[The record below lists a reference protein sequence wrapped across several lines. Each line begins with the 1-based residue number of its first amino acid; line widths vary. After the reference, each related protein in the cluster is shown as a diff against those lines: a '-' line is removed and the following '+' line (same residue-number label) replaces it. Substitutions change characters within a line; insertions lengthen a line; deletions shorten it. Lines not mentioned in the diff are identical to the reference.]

1 MTGWL
6 LRLYPARWRDRY
18 GDEFAA
24 VLGERTLGP
33 FDVLDILLGAIDAQ
47 LHLRG
52 IGARSDHRKGFPM
65 SLRLGGAA
73 AMAGGALWLVAMTW
87 ILLFDSNVGS
97 GAWVLLLLASVAL
110 LVGLAGLS
118 AFQAREHPVLI
129 WAAFSLPAIG
139 ALLTILGAAMNGS
152 GNEYWYLLFILGMVA
167 TIVGSG
173 LFALATWRS
182 GALPRSGAAVLGI
195 ASLIS
200 FGTFAAESG
209 LRDDDGM
216 IALFVVGIGAFA
228 VGWIVVGLQAIGMD
242 RRVPAAGTV

>member
-1 MTGWL
+1 MTSWL

-24 VLGERTLGP
+24 ILRERTLGP

-47 LHLRG
+47 LHLG
-52 IGARSDHRKGFPM
+52 GVGARSDHRKGFPM

-73 AMAGGALWLVAMTW
+73 AMAGGALWLVCIVWFA
-87 ILLFDSNVGS
+87 LDRNAGS

-118 AFQAREHPVLI
+118 AFQARQHPVLI

-152 GNEYWYLLFILGMVA
+152 GNEYWYLLFILGVVA

-200 FGTFAAESG
+200 FATFVAQSG
-209 LRDDDGM
+209 SGDSNGVV
-216 IALFVVGIGAFA
+216 ALFVVGLGAFS
-228 VGWIVVGLQAIGMD
+228 VGWIVVGMQAIGLD
-242 RRVPAAGTV
+242 RQVAAAGTV

>member
-1 MTGWL
+1 MTRWL

-52 IGARSDHRKGFPM
+52 VGALSDHRKGFPM

-87 ILLFDSNVGS
+87 IFLFDSNVGGS
-97 GAWVLLLLASVAL
+97 AWVPLLLASVAL

-139 ALLTILGAAMNGS
+139 ALLTILGAAMNAGN
-152 GNEYWYLLFILGMVA
+152 NEYWWALFILGVVA

-182 GALPRSGAAVLGI
+182 AALPRSGAALLGI

-200 FGTFAAESG
+200 FAALFAQSA
-209 LRDDDGM
+209 LADGDE
-216 IALFVVGIGAFA
+216 IITLFVVGIGAFA
-228 VGWIVVGLQAIGMD
+228 LGWIVVGVQAIGLD
-242 RRVPAAGTV
+242 RRAAAAGTV

>member
-1 MTGWL
+1 MIGWL

-18 GDEFAA
+18 GDEFAS

-33 FDVLDILLGAIDAQ
+33 FDVLDILLGAFDAQ

-52 IGARSDHRKGFPM
+52 VGALSDHRKGFPM

-73 AMAGGALWLVAMTW
+73 AMAGGALWLVALTW
-87 ILLFDSNVGS
+87 ILLFDSIGS
-97 GAWVLLLLASVAL
+97 GAWVLLLLAGVAL

-139 ALLTILGAAMNGS
+139 ALLTILGAAMNAGN
-152 GNEYWYLLFILGMVA
+152 NEYWWALFILGVA
-167 TIVGSG
+167 ATVVGSA
-173 LFALATWRS
+173 LFALATWRTA
-182 GALPRSGAAVLGI
+182 ALSRSGAAALGV
-195 ASLIS
+195 ASVIS
-200 FGTFAAESG
+200 LAALFAQSALADG
-209 LRDDDGM
+209 DGM

-228 VGWIVVGLQAIGMD
+228 VGWIVLGLQAIGLD
-242 RRVPAAGTV
+242 RQVAAAGTV

>member
-1 MTGWL
+1 MTRWL

-52 IGARSDHRKGFPM
+52 VGARSDHRKGFPM

-118 AFQAREHPVLI
+118 AFQARQHPVLI

-152 GNEYWYLLFILGMVA
+152 GNEYWWGLFILGVVA

-182 GALPRSGAAVLGI
+182 AALPRSGAAVLGI

-200 FGTFAAESG
+200 FATFVAQSG
-209 LRDDDGM
+209 SGDSNGVV
-216 IALFVVGIGAFA
+216 ALFVVGLGAFS
-228 VGWIVVGLQAIGMD
+228 VGWIVVGVQAIGLD
-242 RRVPAAGTV
+242 RQVAAAGTV

>member
-1 MTGWL
+1 MTAYL

-24 VLGERTLGP
+24 VLGERILGP

-52 IGARSDHRKGFPM
+52 VGALSDHRKGFPM

-73 AMAGGALWLVAMTW
+73 ATAGGALWLVAITW
-87 ILLFDSNVGS
+87 IFLFDSNVGS
-97 GAWVLLLLASVAL
+97 GALVPLLLASVAL

-139 ALLTILGAAMNGS
+139 ALLTILGAAMNAS
-152 GNEYWYLLFILGMVA
+152 GNEYWWALFTLGVVA

-173 LFALATWRS
+173 LFALPTWRS
-182 GALPRSGAAVLGI
+182 AALPRSGAAVLGI

-200 FGTFAAESG
+200 LAAFVAQSG
-209 LRDDDGM
+209 LADGDE
-216 IALFVVGIGAFA
+216 IITLFVVGIPAFA
-228 VGWIVVGLQAIGMD
+228 VGWIVVGLQAIGLD
-242 RRVPAAGTV
+242 RRAAAPGAV